1 MAAITGAAF
10 AAGTAV
16 YGANQQRRAGNRA
29 ANAAQQGSQAEI
41 AERARQ
47 FDLSR
52 ADYAPYQAAGV
63 DALDRQQRFL
73 DGDRSGFESD
83 AGYRFIRDEQQR
95 GLERGAAAR
104 GALYNGGTSVDLL
117 RQMTGLANQT
127 AGDYWNRLA
136 GRAGQGQSATSGLAS
151 LGASMANQNAM
162 SIGNATA
169 GRQSAYLNTGAA
181 NANAA
186 GAIGGAFSNWYQRNS
201 ANNNGGSGWYLGNN
215 PGRG

>member
-1 MAAITGAAF
+1 MAAITGAAL
-10 AAGTAV
+10 AAGTAI
-16 YGANQQRRAGNRA
+16 YGAKQQKKAGQAA
-29 ANAAQQGSQAEI
+29 ANAAQQGSAAEI

-47 FDLSR
+47 FDLTR

-63 DALDRQQRFL
+63 DALQRQQAFL
-73 DGDRSGFESD
+73 DGDRSGFEND
-83 AGYRFIRDEQQR
+83 AGYKFIRDEQQR
-95 GLERGAAAR
+95 GLERFAGSR

-136 GRAGQGQSATSGLAS
+136 GRAGQGQTATSGLGA
-151 LGASMANQNAM
+151 LGANMANQNAM

-169 GRQSAYLNTGAA
+169 ARQSGYLNSGAA
-181 NANAA
+181 NAGMA
-186 GAIGGAFSNWYQRNS
+186 GAIGGIFNNWYQNNS
-201 ANNNGGSGWYLGNN
+201 ANNGGGSGWYLGNN